1 MMQTPVLTLAQQE
14 RVRQR
19 YAVYVKEREEEIATR
34 GSASAATNNGHRHGG
49 GPASAGGGGSGG
61 GQRERASSFLKS
73 VQTFLGDE
81 EDGGH
86 YLHLL
91 ATGAGGGASHSSS
104 HSEQHQKPRT
114 NATADVITGSSALF
128 LTAKDV
134 QHFLARCFNTH
145 PSTKRIERVM
155 YGPKWGLRPNE
166 VIPLGVAMDVLA
178 HRIEDARSSGA
189 GGGRANGSVGR
200 GLGLAGGGNQSNLM
214 GAQQSSFQNG
224 QQQKHHFS
232 AFSSAAAVAAGG
244 GGRSSPPPPRH
255 SYAESD
261 ASSDASSDD
270 SSDDSYF
277 DYLAAPAD
285 GAGAAAGFAAARG
298 GDGKDSDEVDA
309 DAEGDGGNSD
319 GEVARQTASEK
330 LIRGRSTS
338 PTATNLKIVNY
349 SKFARGAAGA
359 AAAAILQQ
367 SDSEEAVLR
376 AVRALDRQRQ
386 REQQHTAT
394 SSPLL
399 PPGGGA
405 FSFNNA
411 AGNAMLSHPTGGTS
425 AAANAGATGK
435 GLVSNLKQVRRLSLG
450 GGGPAATAGVGAGG
464 MGMGWVDGWVDDEY
478 DQPQP
483 IGTPRAADIPEEAFS
498 SAAGE
503 GGPQPVAALLR
514 SLLGGDR
521 KVGTTT
527 IGKGGGRGKGAAP
540 RAATR
545 SSPQPQQRA
554 GDRAGTAGGPRRRS
568 SVAITTTTT
577 TTTSTSSSPTA
588 QDAPAPLTLAAPTVV
603 VPNSSFAAAAAGVT
617 TEFHDVVVDVA
628 DEGSDD
634 AFDNHLSA
642 EERKGRQRRKKQ
654 QHGSYDTRSYGD
666 DDDYGDDD
674 GWGSGSGSAYS
685 DSYSR
690 NTVRNEAVNVTE
702 EHAMRL
708 AWLQGPV
715 EALLTARLTSRPTVI
730 DSQGRLVVPSR
741 KGGGIL
747 EGGVHPSH
755 LRGSGGK
762 GGGASRP
769 QSAGGNGSRGGR
781 QPLLRPDGTAYFE
794 NVPSMVRR
802 EEDKMERLL
811 MELGEHDPALL
822 EQIHRKLMSTNPAYA
837 SAADVASGGGPSGR
851 PLSALS
857 AASSRPIHTV
867 RGVPS
872 SLAFASPIRRPNPS
886 HDVSGVDTGGY
897 HHGEGRDMIG
907 DSESGGIAA
916 TVAARAANTSAK
928 PFAETR
934 PGPNRLMFNNSRPMS
949 AAALRGAPPRQAA
962 WPEGTDDEE
971 SEEER
976 AAAPNRRMNRPA
988 SANAAVGRG
997 GGGGASSLHTST
1009 NASALGAE
1017 GAVC

>member
-1 MMQTPVLTLAQQE
+1 
-14 RVRQR
+14 
-19 YAVYVKEREEEIATR
+19 
-34 GSASAATNNGHRHGG
+34 
-49 GPASAGGGGSGG
+49 
-61 GQRERASSFLKS
+61 
-73 VQTFLGDE
+73 
-81 EDGGH
+81 
-86 YLHLL
+86 
-91 ATGAGGGASHSSS
+91 
-104 HSEQHQKPRT
+104 
-114 NATADVITGSSALF
+114 
-128 LTAKDV
+128 
-134 QHFLARCFNTH
+134 
-145 PSTKRIERVM
+145 
-155 YGPKWGLRPNE
+155 
-166 VIPLGVAMDVLA
+166 
-178 HRIEDARSSGA
+178 
-189 GGGRANGSVGR
+189 
-200 GLGLAGGGNQSNLM
+200 
-214 GAQQSSFQNG
+214 
-224 QQQKHHFS
+224 
-232 AFSSAAAVAAGG
+232 
-244 GGRSSPPPPRH
+244 
-255 SYAESD
+255 
-261 ASSDASSDD
+261 
-270 SSDDSYF
+270 
-277 DYLAAPAD
+277 
-285 GAGAAAGFAAARG
+285 
-298 GDGKDSDEVDA
+298 
-309 DAEGDGGNSD
+309 
-319 GEVARQTASEK
+319 
-330 LIRGRSTS
+330 
-338 PTATNLKIVNY
+338 
-349 SKFARGAAGA
+349 
-359 AAAAILQQ
+359 
-367 SDSEEAVLR
+367 
-376 AVRALDRQRQ
+376 
-386 REQQHTAT
+386 
-394 SSPLL
+394 
-399 PPGGGA
+399 
-405 FSFNNA
+405 
-411 AGNAMLSHPTGGTS
+411 
-425 AAANAGATGK
+425 
-435 GLVSNLKQVRRLSLG
+435 
-450 GGGPAATAGVGAGG
+450 
-464 MGMGWVDGWVDDEY
+464 MGWVDGWVDDEY

-897 HHGEGRDMIG
+897 HHHHGGEGRDMIG
-907 DSESGGIAA
+907 DSEGGGIAA

-1017 GAVC
+1017 GRFVERLRAKRDGDRQRAEAAARHEARLLSGGGSSSIANAKKASSRPSSALSHRSGVGGGGGARAAWDDSTFAPPSLAAARQQASRRDSSTARAAANGSSASAASTGVVSASISSEPRRMQMLRSYGLGGRSGSAAMGRPSTAPLRRPPPSSTATGGGSRGEKDKNGGVKSSGGVSAPVGGTLFQQPRPLSARQRQQQNTSSAKQRHGDSSSSSAHEAVGGTSAAGGGSGAASRYISQGTVTYRHIPALGKGMLAKAGGGGKKAANKSNSSSSCTYSSFEELRAAVIASAPPMPPGHSLDRIEIILSGGGGGGSDASAVAVPLTSETFALVPSVCSFALVTRGPSASVSLSSSS